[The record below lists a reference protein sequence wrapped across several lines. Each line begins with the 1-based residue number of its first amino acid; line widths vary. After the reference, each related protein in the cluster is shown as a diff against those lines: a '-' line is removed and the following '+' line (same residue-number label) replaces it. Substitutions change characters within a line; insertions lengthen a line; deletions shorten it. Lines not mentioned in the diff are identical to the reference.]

1 MIRVTEQIEIDER
14 ELDESFIRAS
24 GPGGQN
30 VNKVSSAV
38 QLRFDARGSRALPND
53 VSIRLQRLAGSR
65 LTNEGVI
72 VITANRHRSQD
83 QNRDE
88 ARERLFD
95 MIREA
100 ANPPPPRRKTKPTK
114 ASKKRRLDSKSRHGQ
129 IKKMRSKRDFD

>member
-1 MIRVTEQIEIDER
+1 MIQVTDRIAIEES

-38 QLRFDARGSRALPND
+38 QLRFDARTSRSLPND
-53 VSIRLQRLAGSR
+53 VSIRLQRLAGNR

-72 VITANRHRSQD
+72 VITASRHRSQD

-88 ARERLFD
+88 ARERLFA

-100 ANPPPPRRKTKPTK
+100 ANPPPPRRATKPTK
-114 ASKKRRLDSKSRHGQ
+114 ASRKRRVDSKVKRGH

>member
-1 MIRVTEQIEIDER
+1 MIYVTDRITIEES
-14 ELDESFIRAS
+14 ELVESFIRAS

-38 QLRFDARGSRALPND
+38 QLRFDARASRSLPND
-53 VSIRLQRLAGSR
+53 VSIRLQRLAGKR

-88 ARERLFD
+88 ARERLFA

-100 ANPPPPRRKTKPTK
+100 ANPPPPRRATKPTK
-114 ASKKRRLDSKSRHGQ
+114 ASKKRRLESKTRRSH
-129 IKKMRSKRDFD
+129 IKKMRSNRN